1 MPFFI
6 DALDLLL
13 ATYLSRRFVF
23 WLAIAV
29 IIVCGL
35 AAFANM
41 LEPSTP

>member
-6 DALDLLL
+6 DVLDLLW
-13 ATYLSRRFVF
+13 TPHPSRRFVF

-29 IIVCGL
+29 IGVCGL
-35 AAFANM
+35 GAFGNM

>member
-13 ATYLSRRFVF
+13 ATYLSRRFVI

-29 IIVCGL
+29 IVVCGL
-35 AAFANM
+35 GAFANM
-41 LEPSTP
+41 LEPSTR

>member
-6 DALDLLL
+6 DVLDLLL
-13 ATYLSRRFVF
+13 IPHPSRRFVF

-29 IIVCGL
+29 VVVCGL
-35 AAFANM
+35 GAFGNM